1 MPDPLRLLQVG
12 AGGMGRAWLRTI
24 AANPDVQLVGLVD
37 LDLETARAAADQHG
51 FTDLPIA
58 TSIDELSK
66 DAEAVIDVTVPV
78 AHPKVSV
85 DALLRGLPVMCE
97 KPLAETV
104 RECLQMVAASEVS
117 GKLLMVSQS
126 RRYFRAVAAF
136 QRQLAEL
143 GPIGTLSCEFYKAP
157 HFSGFRERMAEPLLV
172 DMAIHQ
178 FDLSRKLIGSEPVS
192 VYCDSYNPPW
202 SWFDGNAA
210 ASAIFTYA
218 DGTRFSFD
226 GSWCAPGLETSWNGF
241 WRASTAGGT
250 ATWDGDNAPVA
261 ELTSGEPLPAT
272 MSDEPQEI
280 AGSLVE
286 FVNAVRTSTTPQSEV
301 HSNVVSLA
309 MVEAAVRSADTGE
322 IVRVADVLEGAY
334 AEALAT
340 IQDPALVAAMK
351 AWPSVLKVVGLEG

>member
-1 MPDPLRLLQVG
+1 MPEPLRLLQVG

-24 AANPDVQLVGLVD
+24 AANPDVVLVGLVD
-37 LDLETARAAADQHG
+37 LDVGTARAAADEHG
-51 FTDLPIA
+51 YSGLPVA
-58 TSIDELSK
+58 ASMDELGVEF
-66 DAEAVIDVTVPV
+66 DAVVDVTVPV

-85 DALLRGLPVMCE
+85 EALLRGVPVLCE

-104 RECLQMVAASEVS
+104 RECLQMAAASEAS
-117 GKLLMVSQS
+117 GQLLMVSQS
-126 RRYFRAVAAF
+126 RRYFRAVNAF
-136 QRQLAEL
+136 QRQIAEL

-218 DGTRFSFD
+218 NGTRFTFA

-241 WRASTAGGT
+241 WRAGTPSGT

-261 ELTSGEPLPAT
+261 EPDVPAPLG
-272 MSDEPQEI
+272 DEPEEI
-280 AGSLVE
+280 AGSLAE
-286 FVNAVRTSTTPQSEV
+286 FVHAVRTSATPQSEV

-309 MVEAAVRSADTGE
+309 MVEAAVRSANTGVPVRITD
-322 IVRVADVLEGAY
+322 IV
-334 AEALAT
+334 AEAHTEALSTTQNPDLLA
-340 IQDPALVAAMK
+340 ALKSWPNPLAA
-351 AWPSVLKVVGLEG
+351 VGLA

>member
-37 LDLETARAAADQHG
+37 LDLATARAAADEHG
-51 FTDLPIA
+51 FADLPVA

-66 DAEAVIDVTVPV
+66 NAEAVIDVTVPV

-85 DALLRGLPVMCE
+85 DALLRGLPVLCE

-143 GPIGTLSCEFYKAP
+143 GPIGSLSCEFYKAP

-210 ASAIFTYA
+210 ATAIFTYA
-218 DGTRFSFD
+218 DGTRFSFV
-226 GSWCAPGLETSWNGF
+226 GSWCAPGLETSWNGL

-250 ATWDGDNAPVA
+250 ATWDGDNPPAA
-261 ELTSGEPLPAT
+261 ELASGETLDAT
-272 MSDEPQEI
+272 LSDEPQEI

-309 MVEAAVRSADTGE
+309 MVEAAVRSANTGAA
-322 IVRVADVLEGAY
+322 VRIADVIT
-334 AEALAT
+334 EAHTEAIAT
-340 IQDPALVAAMK
+340 TEDPALLAALK
-351 AWPSVLKVVGLEG
+351 AWPDPLKAVGL

>member
-1 MPDPLRLLQVG
+1 MPDPLRLIQVG

-24 AANPDVQLVGLVD
+24 AANPDVELVGLVD
-37 LDLETARAAADQHG
+37 LDLETARSAADQHG
-51 FTDLPIA
+51 FPDLPIA
-58 TSIDELSK
+58 SSIDELSK
-66 DAEAVIDVTVPV
+66 DADAVIDVTVPV

-85 DALLRGLPVMCE
+85 DALLGGLPVLCE

-104 RECLQMVAASEVS
+104 RECLVMVAASEVS

-218 DGTRFSFD
+218 DGSRFTFT

-241 WRASTAGGT
+241 WRASTAAGT

-261 ELTSGEPLPAT
+261 ELVSGEPLPAV

-286 FVNAVRTSTTPQSEV
+286 FVNAVRTSATPQSEV

-309 MVEAAVRSADTGE
+309 MVEAAVRSATTGAP
-322 IVRVADVLEGAY
+322 VRIADVIT
-334 AEALAT
+334 EAHTEAIAT
-340 IQDPALVAAMK
+340 TQDPALQAALKSWPNPLK
-351 AWPSVLKVVGLEG
+351 AVGLEP

>member
-37 LDLETARAAADQHG
+37 LDLDVARAAADEHG
-51 FTDLPIA
+51 YTDLPVA
-58 TSIDELSK
+58 TTIDELVSQT
-66 DAEAVIDVTVPV
+66 EAVVDVTVPV
-78 AHPKVSV
+78 AHPTVSV
-85 DALLRGLPVMCE
+85 EALLRGVPVLCE

-143 GPIGTLSCEFYKAP
+143 GPIGTLSCGFHKAP

-218 DGTRFSFD
+218 DGTRFTFT
-226 GSWCAPGLETSWNGF
+226 GSWCAPGLETSWNGL
-241 WRASTAGGT
+241 WRASTSAGT

-286 FVNAVRTSTTPQSEV
+286 FVDAVRTSTTPQSEV

-309 MVEAAVRSADTGE
+309 MVEAAVRSAKTGAPVS
-322 IVRVADVLEGAY
+322 IADVITDAY
-334 AEALAT
+334 DEALAT
-340 IQDPALVAAMK
+340 TEDPALHAALK
-351 AWPSVLKVVGLEG
+351 AWSNPLKAVGL